1 MRERHWEYNKWHDT
15 EFVAEDEWI
24 ISTNIIRKE
33 DIGDQSS
40 SVSVLEVSIHI
51 LSTQDE
57 DKTNNLGQDEP
68 NSAPAT
74 HRTSSQSPSAATQHN
89 SNQSPSP
96 ANQRTANQ
104 WPIVATQCIADQ
116 SPTAVVD
123 RCTPD
128 QSPKSSPLLQLLYP
142 KTPRNGSKAWWSKTK
157 RKRKRSI
164 LNPTSARQ
172 TRKRAVSC
180 KAKKKQ
186 RRKKPIRLRNGI
198 GRIKKSLWPK
208 RNVL

>member
-1 MRERHWEYNKWHDT
+1 MRERHWKYNKWSDT
-15 EFVAEDEWI
+15 ELVAEDEWI

-40 SVSVLEVSIHI
+40 SVSVPEASIHI
-51 LSTQDE
+51 LSTQNE
-57 DKTNNLGQDEP
+57 DATNNLGQDEP

-74 HRTSSQSPSAATQHN
+74 QRTSSQSPSAATQHN

-104 WPIVATQCIADQ
+104 WPAVATQYIADQ
-116 SPTAVVD
+116 SPAAVVA

-128 QSPKSSPLLQLLYP
+128 QLPKSSPLLQLLYL
-142 KTPRNGSKAWWSKTK
+142 KTPRNGSKARWSKTK

-164 LNPTSARQ
+164 LNPKSARQ
-172 TRKRAVSC
+172 TRKSAVSR

-186 RRKKPIRLRNGI
+186 RRKKPIRPRNEI
-198 GRIKKSLWPK
+198 VRIKKSL
-208 RNVL
+208 